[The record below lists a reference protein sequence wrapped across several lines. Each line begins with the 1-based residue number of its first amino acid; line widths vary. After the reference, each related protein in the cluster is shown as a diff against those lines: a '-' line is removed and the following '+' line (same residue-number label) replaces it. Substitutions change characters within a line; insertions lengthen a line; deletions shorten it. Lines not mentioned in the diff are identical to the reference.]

1 MVGEGKTSN
10 VTGAEMIRNA
20 VTGSTTDGSTVS
32 NTPAVASTGYRVA
45 IVPGA
50 LEVSARLATADE
62 LRNLVRVLSASI
74 AILADAEDEPDPA
87 SLTKRLAQ
95 TNAA

>member
-1 MVGEGKTSN
+1 MSQ
-10 VTGAEMIRNA
+10 NA
-20 VTGSTTDGSTVS
+20 TPGSTIDGSTPNVPP
-32 NTPAVASTGYRVA
+32 TVAPTGYRVA

-74 AILADAEDEPDPA
+74 AILADAQDDCDPV
-87 SLTKRLAQ
+87 SLPKRLAE
-95 TNAA
+95 TSAA

>member
-1 MVGEGKTSN
+1 MS
-10 VTGAEMIRNA
+10 RNA
-20 VTGSTTDGSTVS
+20 IPGSTTDGSAA
-32 NTPAVASTGYRVA
+32 NVAPTAAPTGYRVA

-50 LEVSARLATADE
+50 LEVSARLTTADE

-74 AILADAEDEPDPA
+74 AILADTQDDGSDAG

-95 TNAA
+95 ASAA